1 MTTPPGTPPM
11 GASDEAEPDQPGVAR
26 AEGDADTRALQA
38 MDQESGA
45 VTRGAGDDLV
55 AFVQEPAEGMDELD
69 DGRLVGREA
78 PTQANAH
85 LEIAVADDAADGRF
99 VPALDITLTL
109 LAGDRELCTTTMAL
123 LWHPDLDHSGTN
135 ARVPG
140 QGPCTVRV
148 QIAAPSFL
156 RHDPVNGRRDQQVGR
171 GPPGPQAAS
180 AMAGATAA
188 GRRWTVRA
196 SRSRAPRTWARSRSR
211 QPPSSQRA
219 RPSRSSR
226 RAARAACLQGTGSDV
241 RYWPER
247 QVQANHSSP
256 SVTRRMNTR

>member
-99 VPALDITLTL
+99 VPALDIPLTL
-109 LAGDRELCTTTMAL
+109 LAGDRSCALPPWRCCGTPTWTTPGPT
-123 LWHPDLDHSGTN
+123 PGSR
-135 ARVPG
+135 ARVPARSG
-140 QGPCTVRV
+140 SRSP
-148 QIAAPSFL
+148 
-156 RHDPVNGRRDQQVGR
+156 RR
-171 GPPGPQAAS
+171 AS
-180 AMAGATAA
+180 CATTRSTAGATSIRVHRVGRPLFA
-188 GRRWTVRA
+188 GR
-196 SRSRAPRTWARSRSR
+196 
-211 QPPSSQRA
+211 
-219 RPSRSSR
+219 SR
-226 RAARAACLQGTGSDV
+226 RQL
-241 RYWPER
+241 P
-247 QVQANHSSP
+247 
-256 SVTRRMNTR
+256 